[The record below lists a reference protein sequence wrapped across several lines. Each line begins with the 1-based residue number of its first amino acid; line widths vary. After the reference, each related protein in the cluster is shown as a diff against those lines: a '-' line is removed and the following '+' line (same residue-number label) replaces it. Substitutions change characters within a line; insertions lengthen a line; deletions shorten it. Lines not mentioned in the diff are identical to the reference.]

1 MMESADGLKRG
12 IYNGGIHEISQCFK
26 VGFFPREEF
35 TRSANGLKR
44 DTYNRGIHEI
54 RQRLLKFFEFT
65 RPEQIIR
72 HCSRSKLEGLGVVV
86 ILKVKKSFYYD

>member
-1 MMESADGLKRG
+1 MEELTRSADGLKRG
-12 IYNGGIHEISQCFK
+12 TYNG
-26 VGFFPREEF
+26 
-35 TRSANGLKR
+35 
-44 DTYNRGIHEI
+44 GIHEI

-86 ILKVKKSFYYD
+86 ILKVKKSFYYDWSIYLLFY